1 MSTIAIALH
10 GGAGDRNRTTTTP
23 QQEQDLCNGIADAMD
38 AGYEILK
45 NGGSSIEAIER
56 AIMIM
61 EERPCFNA
69 GIGAALT
76 EFGTVELDAGIME
89 GTNRNVGAIAGVQRI
104 KSPIQAARYVME
116 HTPQVLLIGSRAE
129 EFLAKAGLE
138 MVEPEYFITEE
149 NQRLLEKILTEQQA
163 TLQQHKEKVV
173 LGTVGV
179 VALDS
184 NGNLAAGNSTGGMMN
199 KRSGRVGDTPIAGA
213 GMYARNGVCAVA
225 ATGYGEYFIRTS
237 AAHEVYAQ
245 VRYAHTDIST
255 ACNNVL
261 ADIQTLGGRGG
272 LIALDA
278 NGNTTLPFTTSS
290 MARGAINANGERIVE
305 LW

>member
-1 MSTIAIALH
+1 MNNIAIGLH
-10 GGAGDRNRTTTTP
+10 GGAGDRNRATTTS
-23 QQEQDLCNGIADAMD
+23 QQEQDLLHGISDAMD
-38 AGYEILK
+38 VGYDVLR
-45 NGGSSIEAIER
+45 NGGSCIEAVER

-61 EERPCFNA
+61 ELRPCFNA

-76 EFGTVELDAGIME
+76 EFGSVELDAGIMD
-89 GTNRNVGAIAGVQRI
+89 GITRNVGAVAGVQHI

-116 HTPQVLLIGSRAE
+116 HTPQVFLIGESAE
-129 EFLAKAGLE
+129 RIMREAGLT

-149 NQRLLEKILTEQQA
+149 NKTLLHKIRSKQEQTQ
-163 TLQQHKEKVV
+163 QQHNEKVV

-184 NGNLAAGNSTGGMMN
+184 HGNMASGNSTGGIMN

-213 GMYARNGVCAVA
+213 GMYARNGACAVA
-225 ATGYGEYFIRTS
+225 ATGYGEYFIRTV
-237 AAHEVYAQ
+237 AAHSVYAQ
-245 VRYAHTDIST
+245 VHYSNTDIAT

-261 ADIQTLGGRGG
+261 TDIQSLGGRGG

-278 NGNTTLPFTTSS
+278 HGNITLPFTTTS
-290 MARGAINANGERIVE
+290 MARGGIDATGKRLVE